1 MAPSSESKNN
11 TCVFTNINYLSV
23 CSSKLNKVDYHE
35 LGEAGIVINL
45 IGVCLICL
53 AILMPYIIRNLDIK
67 HPMRSK
73 LDRHLKLSQLEMR
86 I

>member
-1 MAPSSESKNN
+1 MLIPSS
-11 TCVFTNINYLSV
+11 L
-23 CSSKLNKVDYHE
+23 SSKLNKIDYHE
-35 LGEAGIVINL
+35 LAEPGFVINL

-53 AILMPYIIRNLDIK
+53 SILMPYIIRNLDIK
-67 HPMRSK
+67 RPFRSE

>member
-1 MAPSSESKNN
+1 MIIILI
-11 TCVFTNINYLSV
+11 VILG
-23 CSSKLNKVDYHE
+23 SSKLNKVDYHE
-35 LGEAGIVINL
+35 LAEPGIVINL

-67 HPMRSK
+67 RSFK
-73 LDRHLKLSQLEMR
+73 SEFDRHLNRLSKLEMR

>member
-1 MAPSSESKNN
+1 MLL
-11 TCVFTNINYLSV
+11 IL
-23 CSSKLNKVDYHE
+23 SSKLNKIDYHE
-35 LGEAGIVINL
+35 LAEAGIVINL

-67 HPMRSK
+67 RPFRSE